1 MRQPIEPL
9 ESERHRFAMQLW
21 NERRGERLAPSRR
34 DFEPWDFK
42 PVLPVMMLIDVF
54 SDPLDFRFR
63 LSGSEIVD
71 VHGKELTWH
80 SIRDFASENYTRH
93 VWQDFCELIERRQPQ
108 LCLISYVNRSGFLR
122 DFSVL
127 RLPLSSDG
135 ENVDMIIAVKGLY

>member
-1 MRQPIEPL
+1 
-9 ESERHRFAMQLW
+9 MQLW

-63 LSGSEIVD
+63 LSGSEVIN
-71 VHGKELTWH
+71 VHGKELTGH
-80 SIRDFASENYTRH
+80 SVRDFASEHYTRL
-93 VWQDFCELIERRQPQ
+93 VWQDFCELVERKQPQ
-108 LCLISYVNRSGFLR
+108 LCSISYVNRSGFLR
-122 DFSVL
+122 NFSVL

-135 ENVDMIIAVKGLY
+135 ENVDMIIAVKELN